1 MLGIEG
7 VRACCVALLEN
18 LLFVK
23 RWLDWYAYNY
33 DLSTCAMIEIIYF
46 VVCIFLS
53 FRLFVVLFKWLV
65 IVDCT
70 ISAQG
75 GGVCVDKIS
84 FFYQLV

>member
-1 MLGIEG
+1 MAVCCILHIGLKKG
-7 VRACCVALLEN
+7 GRFLVSVRLI
-18 LLFVK
+18 K
-23 RWLDWYAYNY
+23 RGAEQY
-33 DLSTCAMIEIIYF
+33 S
-46 VVCIFLS
+46 
-53 FRLFVVLFKWLV
+53 